1 MKSGLKGIEDAAN
14 TNLENI
20 KYTLYEI
27 NFEFNKNIN

>member
-1 MKSGLKGIEDAAN
+1 MKSGLKGIEDTADD
-14 TNLENI
+14 I

>member
-1 MKSGLKGIEDAAN
+1 MKSGLKGIEDAADD
-14 TNLENI
+14 I